1 MTGNPC
7 FHGCPILFF
16 LLLYLLFGYFAYSAI
31 CSHMLGLHTFKSL
44 YYMTSA
50 QVKYLFN
57 DFGALVLRFVDYC
70 IRYVLNCFVTSK

>member
-16 LLLYLLFGYFAYSAI
+16 LLLYLLFGYFACWAI
-31 CSHMLGLHTFKSL
+31 CLHMLGLRTFMSL

-50 QVKYLFN
+50 QVNYLFN
-57 DFGALVLRFVDYC
+57 DFGALVLRFVD
-70 IRYVLNCFVTSK
+70 